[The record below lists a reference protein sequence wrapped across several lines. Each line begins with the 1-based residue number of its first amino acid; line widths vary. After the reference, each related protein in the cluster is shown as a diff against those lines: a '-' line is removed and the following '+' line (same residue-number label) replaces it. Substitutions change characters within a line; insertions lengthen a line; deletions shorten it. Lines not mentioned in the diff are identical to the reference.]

1 MDRIKVQIS
10 IPLFIMQKIEFKMQL
25 IYLYEKYQYK
35 YYYKN
40 LNKNKKNV
48 IINNIY
54 LKKTKFLSKYKI

>member
-35 YYYKN
+35 YYYKI
-40 LNKNKKNV
+40 LNKNKKFV
-48 IINNIY
+48 IIFSIY
-54 LKKTKFLSKYKI
+54 LNKVNFFSKYKI

>member
-25 IYLYEKYQYK
+25 IYLYEKSQYK